1 MTDAQAVAL
10 ADHPPGAENAL
21 RGIPPGDER
30 TPPGEAIPGAPRWM
44 TMAETAVY
52 LNKPYN
58 TLMQHWRKW
67 GLTSYKIGR
76 DRQFRQDEVDAWV
89 LNQREGQISA

>member
-1 MTDAQAVAL
+1 MTDAQATAL
-10 ADHPPGAENAL
+10 ADHPPGAEDPL
-21 RGIPPGDER
+21 DTD
-30 TPPGEAIPGAPRWM
+30 TPSIPGAPVWM

-58 TLMQHWRKW
+58 TLSQHWRKW

-89 LNQREGQISA
+89 LSQREGQISA